1 MRVRPIRLTALLLF
15 LALMGALS
23 PAVPAVSGMAAPQG
37 TGRLV
42 FIGTYTGPTS
52 EGIYAFRFDER
63 SGALTPLGLAA
74 ATPNPSFLALSP
86 DRRFLFA
93 VNETS
98 SFDGEKSGSVRSF
111 SIDAATG
118 KLTELSVQSSRGAD
132 PCHLAVDR
140 TGRFLAVANYTGG
153 NFALF
158 PIGADGRLGPASAV
172 LTNEGSGPNRTRQD
186 RPHAHAVLFDPGNRF
201 LLGADLGIDRV
212 LVYRFDAVRGTVAPN
227 TPPSATVTAG
237 AGPRHLA
244 FHPNG
249 RQLFSINELSST
261 VTEFL
266 WDTRTGTLAGRPEI
280 STLPPAGPAGNS
292 TAEIVV
298 HPNGRVV
305 YASNRGHD
313 SIAVFATDVRRG
325 LSLIEIEPTRG
336 QTPRNFALDVTGRW
350 LVAANQR
357 SGTLA
362 VFAIDA
368 KTGALTP
375 SGPLAPVGAPVC
387 ILFVS

>member
-1 MRVRPIRLTALLLF
+1 MRVRPTRLTALLIF
-15 LALMGALS
+15 VALIGSLS
-23 PAVPAVSGMAAPQG
+23 LVLRAVPRAVPPQG
-37 TGRLV
+37 AGRLV

-63 SGALTPLGLAA
+63 SGAMAPLGLAV
-74 ATPNPSFLALSP
+74 ATPNPSFLAISP

-98 SFDGEKSGSVRSF
+98 SFDQEKSGSVRSF

-172 LTNEGSGPNRTRQD
+172 LTNEGSGPNRARQD
-186 RPHAHAVLFDPGNRF
+186 RPHAHAVVFDPGNRF

-212 LVYRFDAVRGTVAPN
+212 LVYRFDAARGTIAPN

-249 RQLFSINELSST
+249 RQLFSINELTST

-266 WDTRTGTLAGRPEI
+266 WDTRTGTLTARPEI
-280 STLPPAGPAGNS
+280 STLPPGGQAGNS
-292 TAEIVV
+292 TAELVV

-313 SIAVFATDVRRG
+313 SIAVFTTDVRRG
-325 LSLIEIEPTRG
+325 LSLVEIEATRG

-350 LVAANQR
+350 LIAANQR

-375 SGPLAPVGAPVC
+375 SGPLAPVGSPVC

>member
-1 MRVRPIRLTALLLF
+1 MRQPVAGHRARCRARWLRKA
-15 LALMGALS
+15 
-23 PAVPAVSGMAAPQG
+23 PAGWCSSARTPARRARASTPSAS
-37 TGRLV
+37 
-42 FIGTYTGPTS
+42 TS
-52 EGIYAFRFDER
+52 DRAR
-63 SGALTPLGLAA
+63 LTPLGLAA
-74 ATPNPSFLALSP
+74 ATPNPSFLAISP

-93 VNETS
+93 VNETAVRI
-98 SFDGEKSGSVRSF
+98 DQEKSGSVRSF

-172 LTNEGSGPNRTRQD
+172 LTQRGIGTEPRAAGLAARARGRLRPGAIAFSSAPTSASIACSSIDSTRRAARSPRTR
-186 RPHAHAVLFDPGNRF
+186 RPPRRSRRAPVPGTSRF
-201 LLGADLGIDRV
+201 I
-212 LVYRFDAVRGTVAPN
+212 
-227 TPPSATVTAG
+227 
-237 AGPRHLA
+237 
-244 FHPNG
+244 PNG
-249 RQLFSINELSST
+249 RQLFSINELTST

-266 WDTRTGTLAGRPEI
+266 WDTRTGTLTAAPEI
-280 STLPPAGPAGNS
+280 STLPPGGQAGNS
-292 TAEIVV
+292 TAELVV

-325 LSLIEIEPTRG
+325 LSLVEIEPTRG

-350 LVAANQR
+350 LLAANQR